1 MRLAITFILFVMIFA
16 PTASASIQDVELRLD
31 TAIQYPNDRPV
42 NIVVEGMA
50 FEDDKPSLSKVEI
63 KAEIRWAN
71 GTVMTSQ
78 ESLVQPGIRTSITF
92 SPINEVGRYY
102 VFVSGEAGGV
112 RSGTESQ
119 TMRITYAPQEY
130 TAGFTDGGRFIVS
143 PKQTYLNL
151 TIQEFLDDGTSVL
164 PGRVFKTNGS
174 IVDITVP
181 EGYLAI
187 RYNVID
193 QNGWMNYE
201 RSDQTGLTVHGGPY
215 VWLYGDLARI
225 EPVSSLVRPFS
236 IFVGVIGSLLI
247 IVGCFNFFTK
257 FREESLQRLKDAGLD
272 NMPTWKQRRRDRQA
286 RERAERDY
294 WDRRRT
300 PDPYW
305 DRRRF

>member
-1 MRLAITFILFVMIFA
+1 MRFVMTSVLVLLIFA
-16 PTASASIQDVELRLD
+16 PTATASIQDVELRLD

-63 KAEIRWAN
+63 RAEIRWAN

-78 ESLVQPGIRTSITF
+78 ESSVQPGIRTSITF
-92 SPINEVGRYY
+92 SPINDVGRYY

-130 TAGFTDGGRFIVS
+130 TAGFTDGGRFLVS

-151 TIQEFLDDGTSVL
+151 TIQEYLDDGTSVL

-174 IVDITVP
+174 VVDITVP
-181 EGYLAI
+181 DGYLAI

-236 IFVGVIGSLLI
+236 IFVGVMGTILI
-247 IVGCFNFFTK
+247 LVGAFNFFTK

-272 NMPTWKQRRRDRQA
+272 NMPSWRQRRRERQA
-286 RERAERDY
+286 RERAEADY
-294 WDRRRT
+294 WERRRNI
-300 PDPYW
+300 DPYF